1 MNNLGLIE
9 IFIENERIVNFK
21 LYRDQQYII
30 DIYFDQYIANHD
42 VKMITQILI
51 SILKEYIFIAIG
63 EDFLLE
69 YGIDMSI
76 MKEKSSGIDYW
87 IIPSEEQKD
96 VSLY

>member
-1 MNNLGLIE
+1 
-9 IFIENERIVNFK
+9 
-21 LYRDQQYII
+21 
-30 DIYFDQYIANHD
+30 
-42 VKMITQILI
+42 MITQILI

-63 EDFLLE
+63 EDFLLK
-69 YGIDMSI
+69 YDIDMSI